1 MIILSIEKI
10 SPKFAMF
17 TVKTSLLRPV
27 NRQKLALK
35 SLPYWYDLKKIHS
48 KKKIKNVNLNGY
60 LQI

>member
-35 SLPYWYDLKKIHS
+35 SLPYWYDLKKKIHS
-48 KKKIKNVNLNGY
+48 EKKLRMST
-60 LQI
+60 